1 VVAAGAQALDSL
13 RLARAFPND
22 ETLYVKCTAQS
33 ASMMRQSRSWLT
45 LLRSTQ
51 AERKTREADVTA
63 QTTDTLAHQAALDQ
77 LTEALADTPP
87 APPPT
92 QPTPPS
98 TIVEAER
105 YAVLHRKRATLIRSL
120 GRLPDRLSVGH
131 LPPAVAHAIITGTTP
146 ILRALGKKSPTPA
159 NLAA

>member
-1 VVAAGAQALDSL
+1 VVAAGAQALDPL

-33 ASMMRQSRSWLT
+33 TSMMRQSRSWLT

-51 AERKTREADVTA
+51 ADRKTREADVTA
-63 QTTDTLAHQAALDQ
+63 QTANTQAHHAALEQ

-87 APPPT
+87 AAPPT
-92 QPTPPS
+92 QPAQPS
-98 TIVEAER
+98 PIVEAER

-120 GRLPDRLSVGH
+120 GRLPDRLGVGY
-131 LPPAVAHAIITGTTP
+131 LPPAVVHALVTGTTP